1 MSEAGINL
9 ISCKI
14 VIVGE
19 ARVGKSS
26 IVQYLTKGEILE
38 KYRMTTNI
46 EITRVEIKISNSN
59 TIVDFYIHDIPGAN
73 RIFGY
78 PKEIMDQIYKD
89 SKYVVFVTDSTPN
102 SLSIESWIQR
112 IRDNAGKI
120 PSILISNKDDIE
132 SIDEKRVI
140 DERIMNYFDKHF
152 VTSAKT
158 GKGVREA
165 FEFMANEVAN
175 K

>member
-59 TIVDFYIHDIPGAN
+59 T
-73 RIFGY
+73 
-78 PKEIMDQIYKD
+78 
-89 SKYVVFVTDSTPN
+89 
-102 SLSIESWIQR
+102 
-112 IRDNAGKI
+112 
-120 PSILISNKDDIE
+120 
-132 SIDEKRVI
+132 
-140 DERIMNYFDKHF
+140 
-152 VTSAKT
+152 
-158 GKGVREA
+158 
-165 FEFMANEVAN
+165 
-175 K
+175 